1 MLPSAW
7 LFFIFSL
14 GAAPMNK
21 LILKNVRPFVNGKFE
36 EPTTMNLVDGKW
48 VSETPSDAV
57 EFNTRGA
64 LAIPALFGLGLD
76 FKEPLRDDI
85 YTFRDGV
92 DAMHRGGFFG
102 GLYESSANAID
113 DSLKLAA
120 IQQMSAKSKLSFAFL
135 GAFSMGYQCKD
146 LSEMVE
152 LAAAGAVGFG
162 DGNQNC
168 SHTRFLRLAMEY
180 GSMTGKRFFFMPLD
194 NSLRHH
200 GLVHEGCYSDL
211 LGMKAIPRVAETME
225 AFRILEM
232 ARFLNVPVHFK
243 QVSCGETL
251 KLIENARKNGVDV
264 TCDVDIYHL
273 LIDDSCLLELDS
285 HYNVPMPFRAAADRE
300 ALWQGLKSGIVDAIS
315 INHDPVLR
323 QDKEVNFEDAVPGA
337 VSLEIALPA
346 LWKPLCERLSP
357 ARAVELLSTAPAKLA
372 GVTPSSLKLGANADM
387 VLLDPDASTDV
398 VPSMF
403 AGQVRNSPLLG
414 KKVASTILGSY
425 LGGLWTEV

>member
-1 MLPSAW
+1 MPN
-7 LFFIFSL
+7 
-14 GAAPMNK
+14 M
-21 LILKNVRPFVNGKFE
+21 ILKNVRPFVNGKFE

-48 VSETPSDAV
+48 VGEAAADAK
-57 EFNTRGA
+57 EFDAKGA

-92 DAMHRGGFFG
+92 DAMRRGGFFG
-102 GLYESSANAID
+102 GLYESIANPID
-113 DSLKLAA
+113 DSLKLMAV
-120 IQQMSAKSKLSFAFL
+120 QQLAAKSGMKFAFM

-152 LAAAGAVGFG
+152 LAASGAVGFG

-168 SHTRFLRLAMEY
+168 ARTRFLRLAMEY

-194 NSLRHH
+194 DSLRHH
-200 GLVHEGCYSDL
+200 GLVHEGSYADT
-211 LGMKAIPRVAETME
+211 LGMKGIPRIAETIA
-225 AFRILEM
+225 AFKILEM
-232 ARFLNVPVHFK
+232 ARFLKVPVHFK

-251 KLIENARKNGVDV
+251 TLIENARKNGVDV

-273 LIDDSCLLELDS
+273 LIDDSCLFDLDS
-285 HYNVPMPFRAAADRE
+285 HFNVAMPFRAAADRE
-300 ALWQGLKSGIVDAIS
+300 ALWQGLESGVVDAIS
-315 INHDPVLR
+315 VNHDPVLR

-346 LWKPLCERLSP
+346 IWKPLSERLGC

-372 GVTPSSLKLGANADM
+372 GVAPSSLSVGGQASL
-387 VLLDPDASTDV
+387 VLLDADSPVKV

-414 KKVASTILGSY
+414 KEIPSAICGTYINGV
-425 LGGLWTEV
+425 WNEV

>member
-1 MLPSAW
+1 MPN
-7 LFFIFSL
+7 
-14 GAAPMNK
+14 M
-21 LILKNVRPFVNGKFE
+21 ILKNVRPFVNGKFE

-48 VSETPSDAV
+48 VGEAVSDAK
-57 EFNTRGA
+57 EFDAKGA

-92 DAMHRGGFFG
+92 NAMHRGGFFG

-113 DSLKLAA
+113 DSLKLTAV
-120 IQQMSAKSKLSFAFL
+120 QQLASKSGMKFAFL

-152 LAAAGAVGFG
+152 LAESGAVGFG

-168 SHTRFLRLAMEY
+168 ARTRFLRLAMEY

-194 NSLRHH
+194 DSLRHH
-200 GLVHEGCYSDL
+200 GLVHEGSYSDL

-232 ARFLNVPVHFK
+232 ARFLKVPVHFK

-251 KLIENARKNGVDV
+251 RLIENARKNGVDV

-273 LIDDSCLLELDS
+273 LIDDSCLLDLDS
-285 HYNVPMPFRAAADRE
+285 HCNVPMPFRAASDRD
-300 ALWQGLKSGIVDAIS
+300 ALWKGLESGVVDAIS
-315 INHDPVLR
+315 VNHDPVLR

-346 LWKPLCERLSP
+346 VWKPLCERLSP

-372 GVTPSSLKLGANADM
+372 GVEPSSLKLCANADM
-387 VLLDPDASTDV
+387 VLLDPDASADV
-398 VPSMF
+398 VSSMF

-414 KKVASTILGSY
+414 KKIPSKILGSY
-425 LGGLWTEV
+425 LGGLWTKV

>member
-1 MLPSAW
+1 MPN
-7 LFFIFSL
+7 
-14 GAAPMNK
+14 M
-21 LILKNVRPFVNGKFE
+21 ILKNVRPFVNGKFE

-48 VSETPSDAV
+48 VGEAACDAK
-57 EFNTRGA
+57 EFDAKGA

-85 YTFRDGV
+85 YTFREGV
-92 DAMHRGGFFG
+92 DAMRRGGFFG

-200 GLVHEGCYSDL
+200 GLVHEGSFSDL

-232 ARFLNVPVHFK
+232 ARFLKVPVHFK

-285 HYNVPMPFRAAADRE
+285 HCNVPMPFRAASDRE
-300 ALWQGLKSGIVDAIS
+300 ALWKGLESGVVDAIS
-315 INHDPVLR
+315 VNHDPVLR

-346 LWKPLCERLSP
+346 VWKPLCERLSA
-357 ARAVELLSTAPAKLA
+357 ARAVELLSSAPAKLA
-372 GVTPSSLKLGANADM
+372 GVEPSSLKLDAIANM
-387 VLLDPDASTDV
+387 VLLNPDASADV

-414 KKVASTILGSY
+414 KKIPSTILGSY
-425 LGGLWTEV
+425 LNGLWTEV

>member
-1 MLPSAW
+1 MRN
-7 LFFIFSL
+7 
-14 GAAPMNK
+14 M
-21 LILKNVRPFVNGKFE
+21 ILKNVRPFVNGKFE

-48 VSETPSDAV
+48 VGEAVSDAK
-57 EFNTRGA
+57 EFDAKGA

-92 DAMHRGGFFG
+92 NAMHRGGFFG

-113 DSLKLAA
+113 DSLKLTAV
-120 IQQMSAKSKLSFAFL
+120 QQLASKSGMKFAFL

-152 LAAAGAVGFG
+152 LAESGAVGFG

-168 SHTRFLRLAMEY
+168 ARTRFLRLAMEY

-194 NSLRHH
+194 DSLRHH
-200 GLVHEGCYSDL
+200 GLVHEGSYSDL

-232 ARFLNVPVHFK
+232 ARFLKVPVHFK

-251 KLIENARKNGVDV
+251 RLIENARKNGVDV

-273 LIDDSCLLELDS
+273 LIDDSCLLDLDS
-285 HYNVPMPFRAAADRE
+285 HCNVPMPFRAASDRD
-300 ALWQGLKSGIVDAIS
+300 ALWKGLESGVVDAIS
-315 INHDPVLR
+315 VNHDPVLR

-346 LWKPLCERLSP
+346 IWKPLCERLSP

-372 GVTPSSLKLGANADM
+372 GVEPSSLKLCANADM
-387 VLLDPDASTDV
+387 VLLDPDASADV
-398 VPSMF
+398 VSSMF

-414 KKVASTILGSY
+414 KKIPSKILGSY
-425 LGGLWTEV
+425 LGGLWTKV